1 MGYPVDIK
9 TVNITTATT
18 TTIFNGPARI
28 LGLSWVVPTNVA
40 AGTITVRILGLS
52 WVVPTNVAAGTITV
66 NDNTTAMW
74 VVNTPATNTTDY
86 KSPVTGKI
94 MLPGT
99 GIRANTSLKVTNV
112 AVTHVT
118 VYYG

>member
-18 TTIFNGPARI
+18 TTIHG
-28 LGLSWVVPTNVA
+28 GA
-40 AGTITVRILGLS
+40 ARILGLS

-66 NDNTTAMW
+66 NDDTTALW
-74 VVNTPATNTTDY
+74 VVDTPATNTTDY
-86 KSPVTGKI
+86 KSPVHGHI

-99 GIRANTSLKVTNV
+99 GIRAGTSLKVTNV

>member
-9 TVNITTATT
+9 TANITTATT
-18 TTIFNGPARI
+18 TTVKAGATRI

-40 AGTITVRILGLS
+40 VGTITVL
-52 WVVPTNVAAGTITV
+52 
-66 NDNTTAMW
+66 DDTTAIW
-74 VVNTPATNTTDY
+74 VVNTPATNTTSH
-86 KSPVTGKI
+86 KTPSHGSI

-99 GIRANTSLKVTNV
+99 GIRANTSLEVTNAV
-112 AVTHVT
+112 VTHVT

>member
-9 TVNITTATT
+9 TANITTATT
-18 TTIFNGPARI
+18 TTVKEGATRI

-40 AGTITVRILGLS
+40 VGTITVLDDS
-52 WVVPTNVAAGTITV
+52 TTV
-66 NDNTTAMW
+66 W
-74 VVNTPATNTTDY
+74 IVNTPATNTTDH
-86 KSPVTGKI
+86 KSPSQGKI

-99 GIRANTSLKVTNV
+99 GIRCGTSLVVTN
-112 AVTHVT
+112 AIVTHVT

>member
-9 TVNITTATT
+9 TANITTATT
-18 TTIFNGPARI
+18 TTIKSGSARI

-40 AGTITVRILGLS
+40 AGTI
-52 WVVPTNVAAGTITV
+52 PV

-74 VVNTPATNTTDY
+74 IVNTPATNVSGY
-86 KSPVTGKI
+86 LSPVTGHIK
-94 MLPGT
+94 LPGT
-99 GIRANTSLKVTNV
+99 GIRAGTSLKVTNV

>member
-1 MGYPVDIK
+1 MSTYSSDIK

-40 AGTITVRILGLS
+40 VGTITVL
-52 WVVPTNVAAGTITV
+52 
-66 NDNTTAMW
+66 DDTTAMW
-74 VVNTPATNTTDY
+74 VVNTPATNTTDH
-86 KSPVTGKI
+86 KSPSHGSI

-99 GIRANTSLKVTNV
+99 GIKVDTSLKITNAV
-112 AVTHVT
+112 VTHVT
-118 VYYG
+118 AYYG

>member
-9 TVNITTATT
+9 TANITTATT

-28 LGLSWVVPTNVA
+28 LGLSWVVPSDVA
-40 AGTITVRILGLS
+40 V
-52 WVVPTNVAAGTITV
+52 GTITV

-74 VVNTPATNTTDY
+74 IVNTPATNTTDH
-86 KSPVTGKI
+86 KAPSHGSI

-99 GIRANTSLKVTNV
+99 GIRASTSLKVTN
-112 AVTHVT
+112 AIVTHVT

>member
-9 TVNITTATT
+9 TANIVTATT
-18 TTIFNGPARI
+18 TVVKEGSARI

-40 AGTITVRILGLS
+40 VGTITVYDDTTAV
-52 WVVPTNVAAGTITV
+52 WVV
-66 NDNTTAMW
+66 D
-74 VVNTPATNTTDY
+74 TPATNTTDH
-86 KSPVTGKI
+86 KSPSTGKI

-99 GIRANTSLKVTNV
+99 GIRCGTKLKVIN
-112 AVTHVT
+112 AIVTHVT

>member
-1 MGYPVDIK
+1 MSYPVDIK
-9 TVNITTATT
+9 TANITSATT
-18 TTIFNGPARI
+18 TTIKSGSA
-28 LGLSWVVPTNVA
+28 
-40 AGTITVRILGLS
+40 RILGLS

-74 VVNTPATNTTDY
+74 IVNTPATNVTANL
-86 KSPVTGKI
+86 SPVTGKI

-99 GIRANTSLKVTNV
+99 GIRAGTSLKVTNV

>member
-18 TTIFNGPARI
+18 TTIHGGAARI

-40 AGTITVRILGLS
+40 AGTITVLD
-52 WVVPTNVAAGTITV
+52 NITSV
-66 NDNTTAMW
+66 W
-74 VVNTPATNTTDY
+74 IVNTPATNISSY
-86 KSPVTGKI
+86 LSPVTGKI

-99 GIRANTSLKVTNV
+99 GIRCGTSLIVTNV
-112 AVTHVT
+112 LVTHVT